1 MCAGATSCRD
11 HAVPHECGCRASSR
25 SAVCLRCDHVVPAS
39 GRTWWSCLSR
49 GLNEKSRRNPTSRP
63 RALVSGVGGLV
74 SLPMDESRPPIDVL
88 TELRT
93 GSGESL
99 DRLLPLVYQELRSMA
114 HRQLAARGR
123 GGTLQTTALVHEA
136 YLKLVDQSRADWRD
150 RAHFLAVA
158 SIAMRHVL
166 VDRAKARVALKRGGD
181 FRRITFDEQEIGV
194 DDQPDAL
201 VQLDEALERLGEV
214 GPRLVRVV
222 ECRFFGGLTEDEIA
236 EALGLTVRTVQR
248 DWVKARMMLRRA
260 LES

>member
-1 MCAGATSCRD
+1 
-11 HAVPHECGCRASSR
+11 
-25 SAVCLRCDHVVPAS
+25 
-39 GRTWWSCLSR
+39 
-49 GLNEKSRRNPTSRP
+49 
-63 RALVSGVGGLV
+63 
-74 SLPMDESRPPIDVL
+74 MDESTIPIDVL
-88 TELRT
+88 AELRT
-93 GSGESL
+93 GPGESL
-99 DRLLPLVYQELRSMA
+99 DRLLPLVYQELRMMA
-114 HRQLAARGR
+114 RRQLAARGR

-136 YLKLVDQSRADWRD
+136 YLKLVDQSRADWQD

-166 VDRAKARVALKRGGD
+166 VDRAKARLALKRGGD
-181 FRRITFDEQEIGV
+181 LRRITFDEQEIAI

-214 GPRLVRVV
+214 EPRLVRVV
-222 ECRFFGGLTEDEIA
+222 ECRFFGGLTEHEIA